1 MKKLSALLLFLLSF
15 SAAFAQNTTVNGTIT
30 DSDSITWFRAPVTL
44 NWVPNPNYP
53 NPSQYTLNGVP
64 LNSPSCIVN
73 TIPCSQYLQ
82 QNTFSDNIGFFQFQA
97 LDSNQIAPSGST
109 WQFVIQSYTSAQA
122 SVLPNLAL
130 TGATQNVTSF
140 VHTNIKAP
148 RFPASSTQFGGAF
161 GYGEV
166 EISVTPIP
174 GGSFFNV
181 TNGTVEVW
189 ACNATTCSWQVQ
201 AIGSFCST
209 TACTI
214 QTLKTLN
221 LNNTCEASNQ
231 AGADFE
237 AQINTCANAG
247 YMTQGGI
254 ITTYGYGGTT
264 QTGTTQLTA
273 LNQASRPIH
282 LIWNPATIF
291 IFNNN
296 AGTSPSACLLPVGDG
311 SSFETPGFNRFTQG
325 NLRLG
330 PSAVTYDLL
339 CNAVQDGTQESFQ
352 VNGAGLMGNNAA
364 TLAGSLLH
372 LKNVFVPTEIH
383 NVSTYN
389 PHGNAVTVDNGSDL
403 NFENVTFAD
412 GASSGDYVGTVL
424 TLNCPEKVT
433 FKGGTIEHN
442 GIHNNLIVMN
452 SNGSTTCA
460 PSGGGGFQPLGVHF
474 INMDYEPTPVQ
485 SLGSV
490 SGHATNVDSIII
502 NDPSDV
508 VFDGFTIFGDK
519 GAAQNHIVDILRG
532 STGFA
537 AGPFEIKN
545 MNVLPTWAGVSV
557 IHNTYPNVAPSLQ
570 DVIPSENSSS
580 IYTVGEYRWTG
591 STFTNENSTDYLDN
605 VRTAN
610 LQADASQLTPQ
621 AFSAVN
627 GFCVSGYEGHMTAI
641 NDSTTATPGQTITGG
656 GTFHVMAY
664 CNGSFWT
671 VASGAPPG
679 GTTFL
684 AQQFTICASGC
695 TYNTTIC
702 TTTGSAAFAGGGC
715 TVGTFNWP
723 IAFADNNY
731 SFHCDVVTPLAGG
744 GQPTAAWIYN
754 QGGSNQTNSSVA
766 LGMMV
771 STAIAVTV
779 QKIECTGVHN

>member
-1 MKKLSALLLFLLSF
+1 MKKLILSLLWLFSCLTVY
-15 SAAFAQNTTVNGTIT
+15 AQTVAVQGTIV
-30 DSDSITWFRAPVTL
+30 DSDSTIWFNAHVTVT
-44 NWVPNPNYP
+44 WVPNSNYP
-53 NPSQYTLNGVP
+53 NANQYTYQGQPLTNSTALLRQTVTANGSGIFNVTV
-64 LNSPSCIVN
+64 I
-73 TIPCSQYLQ
+73 
-82 QNTFSDNIGFFQFQA
+82 
-97 LDSNQIAPSGST
+97 DSNQIQPAGST
-109 WQFVIQSYTSAQA
+109 YQFVIQSYTSAQS
-122 SVLPNLAL
+122 SVLPNIAL
-130 TGATQNVTSF
+130 TGSSQDVSSF
-140 VHTNIKAP
+140 IHTNITAP
-148 RFPASSTQFGGAF
+148 RFAATSGQYGGAY
-161 GYGEV
+161 GYGTNEV
-166 EISVTPIP
+166 SVVPVP

-181 TNGTVEVW
+181 TNLTIEVW
-189 ACNATTCSWQVQ
+189 NGSIWQVQ
-201 AIGSFCST
+201 AIGSFCSSVSCHFT
-209 TACTI
+209 DSVFSPNI
-214 QTLKTLN
+214 
-221 LNNTCEASNQ
+221 NNVCEASQQ
-231 AGADFE
+231 AGAGDWE
-237 AQINTCANAG
+237 DAINRCANQS
-247 YMTQGGI
+247 YMANGGV
-254 ITTYGYGGTT
+254 ITTNGYTGQTV
-264 QTGTTQLTA
+264 TGTTQITA
-273 LNQASRPIH
+273 MNQANRPIH
-282 LIWNPATIF
+282 IIFNPSTIF

-330 PSAVTYDLL
+330 SSAVTYDLL

-352 VNGAGLMGNNAA
+352 VNGAGLMGNNSA

-452 SNGSTTCA
+452 SAGSFACN
-460 PSGGGGFQPLGVHF
+460 PSGGGASQPLGVHF
-474 INMDYEPTPVQ
+474 INMDYEPTTVA
-485 SLGSV
+485 SLGSI
-490 SGHATNVDSIII
+490 SGHATNVDPIII

-508 VFDGFTIFGDK
+508 SFDGFTILFDK
-519 GAAQNHIVDILRG
+519 GAVQNHIVDILRG

-537 AGPFEIKN
+537 AGPFEIRN
-545 MNVLPTWAGVSV
+545 MNVLPSWSSASV
-557 IHNTYPNVAPSLQ
+557 VHNTYPNVAPSLQ
-570 DVIPSENSSS
+570 DVFATENSAA
-580 IYTVGEYRWTG
+580 IYTVGMYRWTG
-591 STFTNENSTDYLDN
+591 STFANENSVDYHDN
-605 VRTAN
+605 INAALIKAETSSLVPQPFAN
-610 LQADASQLTPQ
+610 
-621 AFSAVN
+621 VN
-627 GFCVSGYEGHMTAI
+627 GFCVTGYEGNMAAI
-641 NDSTTATPGQTITGG
+641 TDSSTATPGQTITGG

-702 TTTGSAAFAGGGC
+702 TTTGGAAFGGGGC
-715 TVGTFNWP
+715 TIGTFNWP
-723 IAFADNNY
+723 TPFANNDY

-754 QGGSNQTNSSVA
+754 QGGSNQTASTIA
-766 LGMMV
+766 IGLMV

-779 QKIECTGVHN
+779 NKIECFGVHN